1 MYYTECKLKN
11 KKKKRGR
18 PGNEAINITPRPE
31 PEGKGGYCKSQDNS
45 LTRLV
50 LVVIKV
56 VYNINKVDHSKQLP
70 VVYETE
76 STTSAQ

>member
-1 MYYTECKLKN
+1 MMLST
-11 KKKKRGR
+11 
-18 PGNEAINITPRPE
+18 RPE
-31 PEGKGGYCKSQDNS
+31 PEDKGGYCKSQDNS

-56 VYNINKVDHSKQLP
+56 VYTVNKVYHSKQLP
-70 VVYETE
+70 VAYETE